1 MTLDGRIVVVVG
13 ASSGVGLAVA
23 RSFADAGAR
32 VHALA
37 RRRDLI
43 ERELSPLVRSKRV
56 TARQL
61 DVTDEPAVASFFADV
76 GDLDIL
82 VYAAGTNV
90 PRRRLAELSDADWR
104 TMLETNLAGAVN
116 VMRAALPALRR
127 RRGDAVL
134 IASVSGRWPDGSGP
148 GYQATK
154 AGVRALAHGLAYEEH
169 QNGVRVTAILPGA
182 IDTALVDRRPVPPT
196 PEVRAKLLRPEDI
209 AAACL
214 FAVTLPPRASVPE
227 LVIVATEVQAIGRDL
242 TR

>member
-1 MTLDGRIVVVVG
+1 MTLEGHIAVVVG

-23 RSFADAGAR
+23 RALAAEGAR

-37 RRRDLI
+37 RRAEII
-43 ERELSPLVRSKRV
+43 ERSDRIVPGR
-56 TARQL
+56 L
-61 DVTDEPAVASFFADV
+61 DATDERAVASFFAKL
-76 GDLDIL
+76 GDLDIV

-90 PRRRLAELSDADWR
+90 KNRRLAELDDAAWR
-104 TMLETNLAGAVN
+104 TMVETNLSGAVH

-154 AGVRALAHGLAYEEH
+154 AGVRALAQGIAFEEH
-169 QNGVRVTAILPGA
+169 TNGVRVCAILPGA
-182 IDTALVDRRPVPPT
+182 IDTPLIDTRPVAPSR
-196 PEVRAKLLRPEDI
+196 EVRAKMLRPDDI

-214 FAVTLPPRASVPE
+214 FVVTLRPEAYVPE
-227 LVIVATEVQAIGRDL
+227 LVILPTAIQSIGRDL

>member
-1 MTLDGRIVVVVG
+1 MKLEGRVAVVVG

-23 RSFADAGAR
+23 RALAAEGAR

-37 RRRDLI
+37 RRADLI
-43 ERELSPLVRSKRV
+43 ERTDRIVSRELD
-56 TARQL
+56 A
-61 DVTDEPAVASFFADV
+61 TDEHAVASFFAEL
-76 GDLDIL
+76 GDLDIV

-90 PRRRLAELSDADWR
+90 KNRRMAELDAAGWR
-104 TMLETNLAGAVN
+104 AMVETNLSGAVH

-127 RRGDAVL
+127 RRGQAVL

-154 AGVRALAHGLAYEEH
+154 AGVRALAHGLAFEEH
-169 QNGVRVTAILPGA
+169 TNGVRVCAILPGA
-182 IDTALVDRRPVPPT
+182 IDTALIDKRPVAPT
-196 PEVRAKLLRPEDI
+196 PEVRAKMLRPEDI

-214 FAVTLPPRASVPE
+214 FVVELPPHAYVPE
-227 LVIVATEVQAIGRDL
+227 LVILPTELQAIGRDL